1 MTVYVAEI
9 GGRAIAAMDAEN
21 KDAAEDWFKGE
32 EFRSDLGCL
41 EDEENR
47 PLWDGV
53 SEIHVRQAVNEET
66 EEWEKSHAK
75 AILEKEI
82 DEDDEWVVFLIPV
95 VEFTDDEGEDE

>member
-1 MTVYVAEI
+1 MTIYVAEI
-9 GGRAIAAMDAEN
+9 NGRAIAAMAAEN
-21 KDAAEDWFKGE
+21 QMAAEEWFEGE

-53 SEIHVRQAVNEET
+53 SEIHVRQAVNEEA
-66 EEWEKSHAK
+66 EEWEESHAK

-82 DEDDEWVVFLIPV
+82 DEEDEWVVFLIPV
-95 VEFTDDEGEDE
+95 IDVTDEEEEDG

>member
-1 MTVYVAEI
+1 
-9 GGRAIAAMDAEN
+9 
-21 KDAAEDWFKGE
+21 
-32 EFRSDLGCL
+32 L

-53 SEIHVRQAVNEET
+53 SEIHVRQAVNEEA

-82 DEDDEWVVFLIPV
+82 DEEDEWVVFLIPV
-95 VEFTDDEGEDE
+95 IDVTDEEEEDD